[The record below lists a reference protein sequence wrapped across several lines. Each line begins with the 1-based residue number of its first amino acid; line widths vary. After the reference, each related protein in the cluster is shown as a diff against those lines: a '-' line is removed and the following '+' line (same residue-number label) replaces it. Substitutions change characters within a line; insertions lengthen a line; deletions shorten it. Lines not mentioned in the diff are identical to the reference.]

1 MKKWLNNISKRTWT
15 RSVLVAIFFIILSI
29 SLAGEKVAQND
40 GIGWDGENY
49 LNTIQHFTELITTH
63 SYDQYAIQ
71 RIMPW
76 GLVNVVFQVCHIE
89 PTPHNALIAGGVL
102 NVLALVLAIFFF
114 FRISNMKKLKES
126 TEVIAFASLFYS
138 YALLKIP
145 GYYILLSDTF
155 GFLWGMMMLYLF
167 LANKRWWL
175 SFVAILG
182 AVNWPGVALLC
193 GLVLCFLPQK
203 KLTIHKS
210 LNWFDASIYYMALFG
225 LAFFPLVFQLLSY
238 ITPPN
243 HDFHQFGLDG
253 RPETS
258 IPYFMF
264 AVLCACAY
272 LYYMIRPFRIS
283 LAETLSVYNN
293 RKTWIGVIAII
304 ICFFVVNV
312 TLHKMASAEEGALNN
327 KGLLEGILT
336 SCACDPFCFI
346 ESFFSYFGPIVLII
360 LFLWS
365 KSVHFITEKGLG
377 YFFVIALAI
386 FFSLR
391 PEARVS
397 IMFLPFVALPILEYI
412 DTQELKKWVMP
423 VYALVT
429 LFLSHVWFPIN
440 VEGMET
446 AFEEE
451 TFSNLSSFP
460 AERYFMCTGHWQSH
474 EMYAVFMIITVLCG
488 AILYVGLRKKWFI
501 EPK

>member
-1 MKKWLNNISKRTWT
+1 MSIQENRKWIRI
-15 RSVLVAIFFIILSI
+15 VLVSVFFLILGC
-29 SLAGEKVAQND
+29 SLAGEKVAHND

-175 SFVAILG
+175 LFVAILG
-182 AVNWPGVALLC
+182 AVNWPGVTTICGLILAFVPRKELKIQSSLYKWDKAAYYMVLSGIALLP
-193 GLVLCFLPQK
+193 FL
-203 KLTIHKS
+203 
-210 LNWFDASIYYMALFG
+210 Y
-225 LAFFPLVFQLLSY
+225 QLLAI
-238 ITPPN
+238 ITPPIHYVN
-243 HDFHQFGLDG
+243 MFTFDG

-258 IPYFMF
+258 LWYFGIG
-264 AVLCACAY
+264 VLCACAY
-272 LYYMIRPFRIS
+272 LCYVLHPF
-283 LAETLSVYNN
+283 TLSISQIWREYNSKQLWGGLGLIVLCYVGVKYILRLLAN
-293 RKTWIGVIAII
+293 SESGALDNFSLFKGVI
-304 ICFFVVNV
+304 
-312 TLHKMASAEEGALNN
+312 E
-327 KGLLEGILT
+327 
-336 SCACDPFCFI
+336 SCATDPLCFI
-346 ESFFSYFGPIVLII
+346 ESFFCYFGPVVLIVL
-360 LFLWS
+360 LLWN
-365 KSVHFITEKGLG
+365 KTAKYIAVKGLG
-377 YFFVIALAI
+377 FFFVIALAI

-397 IMFLPFVALPILEYI
+397 IMFVPFMVLPCMEYI
-412 DTQELKKWVMP
+412 DTRNLKSWVVP
-423 VYALVT
+423 VYIVVS

-440 VEGMET
+440 IEGMEA
-446 AFEEE
+446 AFGEE
-451 TFSNLSSFP
+451 TFANLSSFP
-460 AERYFMCTGHWQSH
+460 AQRYFMCTGHWQSH
-474 EMYAVFMIITVLCG
+474 EMYALWMFVTIIIG
-488 AILYVGLRKKWFI
+488 GILYVGMRKKWFI
-501 EPK
+501 NDSK